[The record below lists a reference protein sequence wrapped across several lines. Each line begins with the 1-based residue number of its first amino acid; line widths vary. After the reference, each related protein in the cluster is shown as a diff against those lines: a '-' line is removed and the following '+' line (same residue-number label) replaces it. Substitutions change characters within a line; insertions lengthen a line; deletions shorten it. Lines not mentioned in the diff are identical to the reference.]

1 MPSMNFAELA
11 EEAKKSSFKF
21 EGEEYTC
28 SFLSLI
34 SLVSFTN
41 SLNNMGLNYAS
52 FLCVPSFL
60 KFSVSHPNTF

>member
-21 EGEEYTC
+21 DGEENTC

-34 SLVSFTN
+34 TLVSFTN
-41 SLNNMGLNYAS
+41 SWNFM
-52 FLCVPSFL
+52 
-60 KFSVSHPNTF
+60 